1 MPTTSGGL
9 ALTMN
14 FLAAPSNPGTGGYA
28 FSYQDTVGSIVCLDG
43 CPASG
48 AVCSTAP
55 ATSELCTHGNLLA
68 NPAPYSAFGGGIGFN
83 LNQAMAT
90 SATGTTAMPFVTTG
104 SGISYVV
111 SSIPPNGLRLQIDHG
126 GSTNTY
132 CANVTAPSGT
142 IPWSGF
148 ALTCYNTP
156 PGAALTGPPDDAT
169 QIEFQMVTT
178 ATAGTGDFCVTSVS
192 FAP

>member
-1 MPTTSGGL
+1 MNYL
-9 ALTMN
+9 ASP
-14 FLAAPSNPGTGGYA
+14 ANPGTGGYA

-48 AVCSTAP
+48 AVCTTAP
-55 ATSELCTHGNLLA
+55 ATSLLCTHGNLLA

-90 SATGTTAMPFVTTG
+90 SATPTTAMPFVTTG
-104 SGISYVV
+104 SGISYTVTNV
-111 SSIPPNGLRLQIDHG
+111 PANGLRLQIDHG
-126 GSTNTY
+126 GMTY
-132 CANVTAPSGT
+132 CANVTTASGT
-142 IPWSGF
+142 IPWASLE
-148 ALTCYNTP
+148 LTCYDTP
-156 PGAALTGPPDDAT
+156 PGAALTGPPGDAT

-178 ATAGTGDFCVTSVS
+178 ATAGTGDFCVTAVG